1 MNVESPTRRVYYC
14 QFTSDVGLHN
24 YLIVAA
30 LLDKRHSS
38 EGSGTT
44 FLRVSRIPLC
54 FLDSTATGMHEIPR
68 ADAISLGI
76 SGRAE
81 FST

>member
-1 MNVESPTRRVYYC
+1 M
-14 QFTSDVGLHN
+14 FISDVGLHN

-44 FLRVSRIPLC
+44 FLQVSGMPLW
-54 FLDSTATGMHEIPR
+54 FLDSMATGMYEIPR

-76 SGRAE
+76 SEGYQ
-81 FST
+81 STISRLIVD

>member
-1 MNVESPTRRVYYC
+1 M
-14 QFTSDVGLHN
+14 FISDVGLHN

-30 LLDKRHSS
+30 LLDKRHST

-44 FLRVSRIPLC
+44 FLRVSGMPLW
-54 FLDSTATGMHEIPR
+54 FLDSMATGMYEIPR

-76 SGRAE
+76 SEAIGRRLVD
-81 FST
+81 